1 MRNIWTIAKKEYDQ
15 FFSSPIAYV
24 VSFGILGVVG
34 IIFALNLYYYIQ
46 NAFQLS
52 GQTPDISSV
61 TGSFV
66 FMLVLSI
73 PALTMRLVAD
83 ENRMGTMELLLTAPL
98 RDAELIIGKWLGG
111 FLFILTIVAIT
122 LIYPIILN
130 NLVQPG
136 IDLRVMASAYLGLIL
151 VASAFLGLGVG
162 ISALFEN
169 QIAAFFVTMSTFVF
183 LWWLIGFPASLVANG
198 GDVFRYLDMKSH
210 FYDTLNVG
218 VIQLGDL
225 VYFISLTVLGLF
237 TGTAAVETRRWR

>member
-15 FFSSPIAYV
+15 YFSSPIAYV
-24 VSFGILGVVG
+24 VTFGILGVVG
-34 IIFALNLYYYIQ
+34 IIFALNLYYYVQ

-52 GQTPDISSV
+52 GQTPDISPV
-61 TGSFV
+61 TGAFV
-66 FMLVLSI
+66 FMLVLSV

-111 FLFILTIVAIT
+111 FLFILTVVAIT

-136 IDLRVMASAYLGLIL
+136 IDLRVMVSAYLGLIL

-183 LWWLIGFPASLVANG
+183 LWWLVGFPASLVPVG

>member
-15 FFSSPIAYV
+15 YFASPIAYV
-24 VSFGILGVVG
+24 VTFGILGVVG
-34 IIFALNLYYYIQ
+34 IIFALNLYYYVQ

-52 GQTPDISSV
+52 GQTPDISPV
-61 TGSFV
+61 TGAFV
-66 FMLVLSI
+66 FMLVLSV
-73 PALTMRLVAD
+73 PALTMRLIAD

-136 IDLRVMASAYLGLIL
+136 IDLRVMVSAYLGLIL

-183 LWWLIGFPASLVANG
+183 LWWLVGFPASLVPVG

-218 VIQLGDL
+218 VIHLGDL